1 MTKWDTPRVIGLDVI
16 LLTQWDSWVSKWVP
30 VWLPV
35 SYTPFIYL
43 FVRVMWYWI
52 ILFQGNNFH
61 SIDSISWWSC
71 FCSAGIFATTIQAQD
86 FKDTVGDKLIGR
98 KTLPIVYPDIARPTL
113 MLSLAIWSIG
123 LSLLWQLSAQTA
135 LAFNILGMAVGGR
148 FISKTN
154 CKADQRSFY
163 LYNVRKR
170 EFRRK
175 LHRLNF
181 CFRSGSLSHIHFRH
195 TSVSLPLRSL
205 KE

>member
-1 MTKWDTPRVIGLDVI
+1 MPRVIGLDVI
-16 LLTQWDSWVSKWVP
+16 LLTQWVSWVSKWVL

-35 SYTPFIYL
+35 SYLSAPYTFSYVL
-43 FVRVMWYWI
+43 I
-52 ILFQGNNFH
+52 ILFQGNNFY

-71 FCSAGIFATTIQAQD
+71 LCSAGIFATTIQAQD

-113 MLSLAIWSIG
+113 MLALAIWSIG

-181 CFRSGSLSHIHFRH
+181 CFRCGSLSHIHFRH
-195 TSVSLPLRSL
+195 TSVSLPPRSL